1 TGDTDSSGDTDSTGD
16 TDSSG
21 DTDSTGDADSNGDT
35 DSSDDADG
43 NGDTDSSDDA
53 DGSGDTDTS
62 GDTDSTDDAGQTQ
75 DSVVYVEDVDAWT
88 THGDPVIDESTGT
101 DTQVLHVELTFSE
114 AVSIADSDALI
125 AEMALTLGSAGIPTP
140 SDVSL
145 SSDGMTLSITVE
157 GWYAAYS
164 GYFEVSD
171 TWDNLVAVSGAS
183 VDSTTGFYV
192 PNGVTTSIVEQV
204 IADEDQ
210 NASVTTQIITDE
222 NCTRSMV
229 HLLLL
234 VNGQPVQLTG
244 YGATATGHYHNYL
257 TLTSAEFASL
267 TAGYLTNKIGG
278 DDGDYTVTYEED
290 SDEVTI
296 TAKSSNP
303 GDILELHV
311 MSYLNDG
318 TKTIETSA
326 LDAEIAK
333 DSGIAAEDYS
343 ETKYAAYADA
353 LAKAKL
359 AVSDTTWYSQTD
371 IDTLTEQLAAAIAA
385 LSAEDTDDEED
396 ADTDQSSQNSSAAA
410 TASADTLVV
419 RRGNTYYFSYS
430 LKSGED
436 DKVIAYG
443 KSTDEVMV
451 GDWEGVGV
459 DTLCVRRGNTYYF
472 SNSLKGGEADIV
484 IAYGKSTDE
493 VLVGDWDGDGKDT
506 LAVRRGNTYYFSNS
520 LKSGEADSVIAYGK
534 ATDTVLVG
542 KWDGNASGSA
552 SVKDTLAVRRG
563 NTYYFNYSLKAGNA
577 DKVVAYGKAADEVL
591 VGDWNGSGRDTLTV
605 RRGNMYYISN
615 SIKGGEA
622 DSVIAYGK
630 ATDEV
635 YAGTWK

>member
-1 TGDTDSSGDTDSTGD
+1 MHFVDA
-16 TDSSG
+16 
-21 DTDSTGDADSNGDT
+21 ADSVAKLMIKE
-35 DSSDDADG
+35 DAMRTKRKKRKG
-43 NGDTDSSDDA
+43 KLLACLLALSMVFVSG
-53 DGSGDTDTS
+53 GSAVFASETT
-62 GDTDSTDDAGQTQ
+62 
-75 DSVVYVEDVDAWT
+75 VYVEDVNAWT
-88 THGDPVIDESTGT
+88 THSDPMVDESTGT

-114 AVSIADSDALI
+114 AVSITDRDALM
-125 AEMALTLGSAGIPTP
+125 AEMALTLGSASLPAP

-145 SSDGMTLSITVE
+145 SADGRTLSITVE

-164 GYFEVSD
+164 GYFEISD
-171 TWDNLVAVSGAS
+171 TWDNLVSVSGAS
-183 VDSTTGFYV
+183 VDPATGFFV
-192 PNGVTTSIVEQV
+192 SGGVTTSVVEQV
-204 IADEDQ
+204 IADENK

-267 TAGYLTNKIGG
+267 SAGYLTKMIGG
-278 DDGDYTVTYEED
+278 DNGDYTVTYEEG

-318 TKTIETSA
+318 TKTIDASA
-326 LDAEIAK
+326 LNAEIEK
-333 DSGIAAEDYS
+333 DSDISAADYS
-343 ETKYAAYADA
+343 EEKYTVYADA

-359 AVSDTTWYSQTD
+359 AASDTTWYAQTD
-371 IDTLTEQLAAAIAA
+371 IDALAEQLAAAREA
-385 LSAEDTDDEED
+385 LDTDDTD
-396 ADTDQSSQNSSAAA
+396 NVNDIDTDQGNQNG
-410 TASADTLVV
+410 SADTLVV
-419 RRGNTYYFSYS
+419 RRGNIYYFSYS
-430 LKSGED
+430 LKSGEA
-436 DKVIAYG
+436 DKMIAYG
-443 KSTDEVMV
+443 KSTDDVLV
-451 GDWEGVGV
+451 GDWDGDGV

-472 SNSLKGGEADIV
+472 SNSLKSGEADIV
-484 IAYGKSTDE
+484 ISYGKAADE

-520 LKSGEADSVIAYGK
+520 VKSGEADSVIAYGK
-534 ATDTVLVG
+534 ASDTVLVG
-542 KWDGNASGSA
+542 KWYGNTSGTA
-552 SVKDTLAVRRG
+552 SVKDTLAVRHG
-563 NTYYFNYSLKAGNA
+563 NTCYFSYSLKAGNA
-577 DKVVAYGKAADEVL
+577 DKVVAYGKATDEVL

-630 ATDEV
+630 AADEV